1 MQDKTFFDK
10 AISVCGNTV
19 DKAEHAPV
27 VQGGGKEKSGA
38 VGGAT
43 GGATGGAVGAQK
55 AGGKPKGD
63 PTPAD
68 ERLQRQRRLQRIWSR
83 RMALVGLKRIYHAAL
98 EGART
103 EIRDEDG
110 ALVEVKFNPTAAN
123 AATKA
128 IEVAN
133 RMLGYTAP
141 EGDGEGEG
149 ADGAGALRV
158 TLGDA
163 EELAL

>member
-1 MQDKTFFDK
+1 MQDKTIFDK
-10 AISVCGNTV
+10 AISVCGNTI
-19 DKAEHAPV
+19 DKAEHALIA
-27 VQGGGKEKSGA
+27 QG
-38 VGGAT
+38 GGAT
-43 GGATGGAVGAQK
+43 GGDGQKEVGK
-55 AGGKPKGD
+55 AKGKPT

-68 ERLQRQRRLQRIWSR
+68 RERRLQRIWSR
-83 RMALVGLKRIYHAAL
+83 RMALVGLKRIYRAAL

-141 EGDGEGEG
+141 EGDG
-149 ADGAGALRV
+149 DGTDGQDKLTV